1 MPAYDNSIAVTSQT
15 TEVSSRLNIP
25 YGNINLIS
33 NIPHVNQ
40 LEIERVFTFD
50 RNGVTD
56 TLENFLKDKTVSIE
70 NKRKVF
76 LIPTE
81 FITYNETTKTLS
93 IEDLSVT
100 QYDYV
105 TSDPDYIIN
114 VPEVTAGDTV
124 VIRRKTISN
133 TPLVIWS
140 TGTKLTSNQL
150 NLETTQLLYLVQELL
165 DRVYYQMLLNG
176 DVVADVADNTI
187 YTNAIQVGA
196 VTNTKLATD
205 SVTND
210 KIKSGEITYDKIN
223 STTSPWAVTLFN
235 NQTIT
240 GIKTLSSAVF
250 SNSLKVNYGVPAS
263 IQGKQYVLSYNG
275 DGSGGVEWQE
285 NNPWGSIPS
294 TIVQTTNNQTITGN
308 KTFGSA
314 STTTLD
320 GTVKFTQSPAA
331 GKAIVSS
338 DSNGTFGWSS
348 IVNAVKLGSSSA
360 TPSTGTVVISPDSIG
375 ALSTSGGT
383 VTGNVVFTQS
393 VELGDA
399 IQDNVEIQG
408 TFKVRPGDTDPTP
421 GHMLMA
427 QAGGTLSFIDPNSV
441 LSYVKQVNGK
451 TGNTITLTA
460 SDVSALSTTL
470 TSLQTIA
477 GPISFTNNLT
487 LGDNTTD
494 NITVQG
500 TLKYLP
506 GVTST
511 EQAGKVLTSTS
522 TGEVVWSALPP
533 TGMESITLGSTVYN
547 NPKTI
552 TITSSDIG
560 AVSNNTNENIS
571 GIKTFT
577 NGLVINGGQFKY
589 SVGSNL
595 SGKILTADGS
605 GNASWQTPAATG
617 ITSITMGGTNYSTS
631 NVEITAARINAVAS
645 DTNSTITGDKT
656 FTGNVTLGS
665 DTSDLIQVTGQLKYT
680 PNGVIPTNGLVL
692 MSTSSGNAIWQT
704 PDTTGF
710 ITPSTIGQYIP
721 AVSTYYNDINNQ
733 LPQASTSQY
742 GTVKIDLNGGLQIV
756 DNKLRINPDFG
767 TTPIATSTVLGGIK
781 IGSGLTIN
789 PTTGV
794 VSVDG
799 YTAGSTSVNSFNTR
813 TGAVTSSNTDYT
825 ATPGQSNSVQNAV
838 DTSSAQNITG
848 TKTFKVNQTITDD
861 TTPSVGASGKK
872 GIELSS
878 SGLLKTQRATSTLNI
893 FEGYS
898 SSGALTSYIKGD
910 GNAVFDGLVEANGGF
925 KTNAG
930 VTLGDTSADSLILS
944 GTVKITPN
952 KALDYVLTCTNATDG
967 TAEWRPAPTSP
978 VSSVNGLTG
987 AVKIRTD
994 NLYNAAGNS
1003 FVTPVTLSEAQTI
1016 TGNKQFDGTAN
1027 FTNDVTIG
1035 NASTDILTITST
1047 PKISLNA
1054 AVGRILSCTNA
1065 DGTASW
1071 QDKTIVSSV
1080 NGVAPVSGNVT
1091 LSLAS
1096 LSGAAVNAANTFT
1109 AAQTFNNNI
1118 SVTGN
1123 TTLGDA
1129 LSDKLI
1135 INSTLRLPTGAGL
1148 GKYLTCTLN
1157 TTGNEGTIGW
1167 SDLPLLVKTI
1177 NSSTPDVNGNFNITT
1192 SSLGA
1197 VDLTNNQNIAGNK
1210 TFTGTTTTF
1219 NNAVVMNGNIDLGDA
1234 AGDNITIKGTLK
1246 GSGLGSI
1253 GANKVLTSD
1262 GSGNITLQNPLVSSV
1277 RGTTNPSNWAGRL
1290 GDVVLTAADVGAAS
1304 TADLATTNANVTTA
1318 QTTANSALSAAN
1330 TAQTTANGKL
1340 SSVTTTTTSLGGVA
1354 ITTLSGAG
1362 TAASPLQV
1370 LRAEPAGPAG
1380 GDLSGNYPN
1389 PTIATDT
1396 VTFAKMQNIATN
1408 RLLGRKD
1415 ASAGDIQEIQLGT
1428 GLSFNGSTGVLDCT
1442 VTGGSA
1448 ILGGGTSIA
1457 PQVWG
1462 GYNTFSNA
1470 TKFESTLSITNGL
1483 TAGSGS
1489 ITNGLT
1495 VGGNTKTATLSIGSS
1510 NTRGSIDVT
1519 DGGTNTNEK
1528 QVILPHLITIGHGTG
1543 GTGTI
1548 GYNLDYRTATNN
1560 ITSVKSLAAGT
1571 AGQLE
1576 FAGDALVYRNADSVA
1591 SAGLDLSFTE
1601 RFRVNDTGIST
1612 TGSATVNSLSVTT
1625 DATITGDL
1633 NVNGGDLNSTA
1644 TSFNLLASPTTAIN
1658 IGAACADINIGK
1670 NDTTNSTVDI
1680 LSKLNV
1686 AGALSAASLLLG
1698 TALPIAEGGTGADT
1712 VTDARKNLG
1721 IYDAADHATTSFAS
1735 LPSGGI
1741 HTIKLTDLPIGRL
1754 WSMSYK
1760 KGFTSTSSIFI
1771 NVEGTASTRA
1781 LIVGFSPHTSQ
1792 GYWNDIAIS
1801 ILDNNPR
1808 FGYYG
1813 THFRTY
1819 FNGSSNK
1826 QDFQVNF
1833 QQAST
1838 YTVYG
1843 GSTNGNGACT
1853 IFIFRVL

>member
-15 TEVSSRLNIP
+15 TTVSSRINIP
-25 YGNINLIS
+25 YGDINLIP
-33 NIPHVNQ
+33 NIPHENQ
-40 LEIERVFTFD
+40 LEIERIFTFD
-50 RNGVTD
+50 RNGLSAP
-56 TLENFLKDKTVSIE
+56 LETFLKDKTVSIE

-76 LIPTE
+76 LIPKE
-81 FITYNETTKTLS
+81 FITYNDTNKTLT
-93 IEDLSVT
+93 IEDLAVT
-100 QYDYV
+100 QYDY
-105 TSDPDYIIN
+105 TTTDPNYIIN
-114 VPEVTAGDTV
+114 VPPITAGDDV

-133 TPLVIWS
+133 TPLVIWN
-140 TGTKLTSNQL
+140 TGTKLTSSQL

-187 YTNAIQVGA
+187 YTDALQISAVTTPKIASNAI
-196 VTNTKLATD
+196 
-205 SVTND
+205 TND
-210 KIKSGEITYDKIN
+210 KIASDQITYDKIN
-223 STTSPWAVTLFN
+223 TTTSPWAVDLFN

-240 GIKTLSSAVF
+240 GIKTLANAVF
-250 SNSLKVNYGVPAS
+250 SNSLKVNYGVPAA
-263 IQGKQYVLSYNG
+263 IQGKQYILSYNG
-275 DGSGGVEWQE
+275 DGNGGVQWEE
-285 NNPWGSIPS
+285 NDPWGSIPEN
-294 TIVQTTNNQTITGN
+294 IVQTSGNQTITGN

-320 GTVKFTQSPAA
+320 GIVKFTQSPAA

-348 IVNAVKLGSSSA
+348 VVNAVKLGSSSA
-360 TPSTGTVVISPDSIG
+360 TPSTGTVVISPESIG

-383 VTGNVVFTQS
+383 VTGNVIFTQS

-451 TGNTITLTA
+451 TGNTITLNA
-460 SDVSALSTTL
+460 SDVSALSTTS
-470 TSLQTIA
+470 TSSQTVA
-477 GPISFTNNLT
+477 GPVLFTNDLT
-487 LGDNTTD
+487 LGNNTTD
-494 NITVQG
+494 NINIEG

-506 GVTST
+506 GVTALD
-511 EQAGKVLTSTS
+511 QAGKVLTSTS
-522 TGEVVWSALPP
+522 TGEVLWSTLPP
-533 TGMESITLGSTVYN
+533 TGMDNITLGSTAYN
-547 NPKTI
+547 NVKSI
-552 TITSSDIG
+552 TITASSIN
-560 AVSNNTNENIS
+560 AVSTDTNENIS

-577 NGLVINGGQFKY
+577 NGLAINGGQLNY
-589 SVGSNL
+589 NVGSNL
-595 SGKILTADGS
+595 SGKVLTADGL

-617 ITSITMGGTNYSTS
+617 ITSLTMGGINYATS
-631 NVEITAARINAVAS
+631 NVEITAARINAVSA

-665 DTSDLIQVTGQLKYT
+665 DTTDIIQVTGQLRYT
-680 PNGVIPTNGLVL
+680 PNGSVPTNGLVL

-721 AVSTYYNDINNQ
+721 PVSSYYTDINNQ
-733 LPQASTSQY
+733 LPRASTSQY
-742 GTVKIDLNGGLQIV
+742 GVVQIDPNGGLQISG
-756 DNKLRINPDFG
+756 DKLGINPNYG
-767 TTPIATSTVLGGIK
+767 TLPIASSSQLGGIK

-789 PTTGV
+789 STTGV

-799 YTAGSTSVNSFNTR
+799 YTPGSTSVNSFNTR
-813 TGAVTSSNTDYT
+813 TGAVTPANNDYT
-825 ATPGQSNSVQNAV
+825 ATPGQTNSVQNAL
-838 DTSSAQNITG
+838 DLSSAQNITG
-848 TKTFKVNQTITDD
+848 IKTFKANQITSAD
-861 TTPSVGASGKK
+861 TTPSVGGNGKQ
-872 GIELSS
+872 GIELSTT
-878 SGLLKTQRATSTLNI
+878 GLIKAQRSTSTNKV

-898 SSGALTSYIKGD
+898 SSGGNTSWIKGD
-910 GNAVFDGLVEANGGF
+910 GNAYFDGLVEANGGF

-930 VTLGDTSADSLILS
+930 VTLGDTAADSLVLS
-944 GTVKITPN
+944 GTVKIVPN
-952 KALDYVLTCTNATDG
+952 KALDYVLTCTNGTDG
-967 TAEWRPAPTSP
+967 TAEWRPSPTAP

-994 NLYNAAGNS
+994 NLYNAAGTS
-1003 FVTPVTLSEAQTI
+1003 FVTPVTLSETQTI

-1047 PKISLNA
+1047 PKIPLNA

-1091 LSLAS
+1091 LSLSS
-1096 LSGAAVNAANTFT
+1096 LNGAATNASNTFT
-1109 AAQTFNNNI
+1109 AAQNFSNNV

-1129 LSDKLI
+1129 LSDSLI
-1135 INSTLRLPTGAGL
+1135 INSTLRFPNGAGL

-1157 TTGNEGTIGW
+1157 TSGNEGTVGW

-1192 SSLGA
+1192 GSLGA
-1197 VDLTNNQNIAGNK
+1197 VDLSNNQSIGGNK

-1234 AGDNITIKGTLK
+1234 AGDSITIKGTLK

-1253 GANKVLTSD
+1253 GADKVLTSD

-1277 RGTTNPSNWAGRL
+1277 RGTTNPANWAGRL

-1340 SSVTTTTTSLGGVA
+1340 SSVSTTTTSLGGVA
-1354 ITTLSGAG
+1354 VTTLSGAG

-1370 LRAEPAGPAG
+1370 LRAEPAGPAS
-1380 GDLSGNYPN
+1380 GDLSGNYPS
-1389 PTIATDT
+1389 PTIANDA

-1415 ASAGDIQEIQLGT
+1415 ANSGDIQEIQLGT

-1448 ILGGGTSIA
+1448 ILGGGTSLI

-1470 TKFESTLSITNGL
+1470 TTFSSTLTIASGL
-1483 TAGSGS
+1483 TADSGS
-1489 ITNGLT
+1489 ITNGLV
-1495 VGGNTKTATLSIGSS
+1495 VGGNTRTGTLSIGST
-1510 NTRGSIDVT
+1510 NTRGVIDVT
-1519 DGGTNTNEK
+1519 DASVSTNQK
-1528 QVILPHLITIGHGTG
+1528 QVILPHLMTIGHGTG
-1543 GTGTI
+1543 GYGSI

-1560 ITSVKSLAAGT
+1560 TNLVKALAT
-1571 AGQLE
+1571 DSAGQLAFE
-1576 FAGDALVYRNADSVA
+1576 NKELVYRNAPSVT
-1591 SAGLDLSFTE
+1591 AGTDLTFTE
-1601 RFRVNDTGIST
+1601 RFRVNDTGIT
-1612 TGSATVNSLSVTT
+1612 TS
-1625 DATITGDL
+1625 GDI
-1633 NVNGGDLNSTA
+1633 NVNGGDLDSTA
-1644 TSFNLLASPTTAIN
+1644 NTFNLLATPATQIN
-1658 IGAACADINIGK
+1658 IGANCSDINIGK
-1670 NDTTNSTVDI
+1670 ANGTVD
-1680 LSKLNV
+1680 S
-1686 AGALSAASLLLG
+1686 LG
-1698 TALPIAEGGTGADT
+1698 TITAPLFTCSNSPTQNSHLANKAYVDSVSPQVIYQDVGTTGNFGSTWTVDVSTLAVGKTYVFTGRAPTSPAGTIRTLSIKNTSATPVIAEARGISYGTDIVVYLFKGGTDGT
-1712 VTDARKNLG
+1712 VQ
-1721 IYDAADHATTSFAS
+1721 
-1735 LPSGGI
+1735 
-1741 HTIKLTDLPIGRL
+1741 
-1754 WSMSYK
+1754 
-1760 KGFTSTSSIFI
+1760 
-1771 NVEGTASTRA
+1771 
-1781 LIVGFSPHTSQ
+1781 Q
-1792 GYWNDIAIS
+1792 GYM
-1801 ILDNNPR
+1801 R
-1808 FGYYG
+1808 
-1813 THFRTY
+1813 
-1819 FNGSSNK
+1819 
-1826 QDFQVNF
+1826 
-1833 QQAST
+1833 
-1838 YTVYG
+1838 TVYV
-1843 GSTNGNGACT
+1843 NGAT
-1853 IFIFRVL
+1853 PTQNMDYNLQTNEGFIIATGWANTTYHSYMGIITRYL